1 MKQFWKATFALI
13 LLVCVLGAG
22 LKADAAVKPGTPEPV
37 EKKPYEYEF
46 VEDSAEKY
54 NGFTGAKKMVITF
67 DKDINSIK
75 PSDVYVEQIVEG
87 RNKTLPLVKNID
99 PVGKKLTITFKNL
112 ELVDYKGKEDFQLV
126 VKQGKLYFDQLTNY
140 EFPFK
145 FYDLTPGFESV
156 FVNTNNATLINEKIF
171 KHNEPRNIM
180 IQVPPI
186 YITKI
191 ETIHRYK
198 GVVDPAKS
206 APNLSN
212 IDVIAHEEAK
222 RLKVKL
228 GTNNTQ
234 YERDLDRST
243 AGVNG
248 FSMGQAGIDDL
259 ACVPNTPPKDGCKE
273 YTLND
278 DFELTAFSKDGR
290 KLETKN
296 FKIRVSDKE
305 KDFKINDYVKADTK
319 FIGKPVSLYELML
332 SPILLDNI
340 MKEIDVRALNDLGVS
355 YSVAPVATVTTREQL
370 ELALINDKLK
380 KISLSGNF
388 NLANT
393 PAVPFVIDRDVT
405 IAGGTITGDIQLGNG
420 KDRIIR
426 LEGTKINGNLIVDVG
441 ANGTAVLD
449 KVTVTGNT
457 SDPHTKI
464 VSGGSKSIHLNDFK
478 SRNGIE
484 VSNIKQLRIVTTNTF
499 EDTLIFDYKAQAP
512 VQLEV
517 VSGKVDLTL
526 GEDNMLAESNKF
538 TVFANDKNDVTVSS
552 ELTNN
557 TYFSLN
563 EEVVELDE
571 TPGIK
576 KIDTKGRFIE
586 VLNENGEFSLENFE
600 ISELYSET
608 ILKDKTLEEWTV
620 VDQTEGWKII
630 KITDGFNVSQVS
642 GDGFITLETSDGD
655 TVYHLP
661 IQIKITS

>member
-1 MKQFWKATFALI
+1 MKQLMKVVLTLVLLI
-13 LLVCVLGAG
+13 SVLGTG
-22 LKADAAVKPGTPEPV
+22 LKADAAAKSG
-37 EKKPYEYEF
+37 EKKPYEYDF
-46 VEDSAEKY
+46 NVTTATY
-54 NGFTGAKKMVITF
+54 NGFTGAKEMVITF
-67 DKDINSIK
+67 DKNINSIK
-75 PSDVYVEQIVEG
+75 LSDVYVEQIVEG
-87 RNKTLPLVKNID
+87 GNVTLPLIKSID
-99 PVGKKLTITFKNL
+99 PVGNKLTITFKNL
-112 ELVDYKGKEDFQLV
+112 ELVDHKGKEDFQLV

-198 GVVDPAKS
+198 GIVDPAKS

-259 ACVPNTPPKDGCKE
+259 TCVPNTPPKDGCKE
-273 YTLND
+273 YALND
-278 DFELTAFSKDGR
+278 DFELTAFSKYGR

-305 KDFKINDYVKADTK
+305 NDYKISDYVKADTK
-319 FIGKPVSLYELML
+319 FFGKPVSLYELML
-332 SPILLDNI
+332 SPVLLDNI

-370 ELALINDKLK
+370 ELALVNEKLK
-380 KISLSGNF
+380 KINLSGNF
-388 NLANT
+388 NLTNT
-393 PAVPFVIDRDVT
+393 PAAPFVIDRDVT
-405 IAGGTITGDIQLGNG
+405 IAGGTITGDIHLGSG
-420 KDRIIR
+420 IDRIIR
-426 LEGTKINGNLIVDVG
+426 LEGTNINGNLTVDVG
-441 ANGTAVLD
+441 ADGTAVLD

-464 VSGGSKSIHLNDFK
+464 VSGGSNSMHLNDFK
-478 SRNGIE
+478 STNGIE
-484 VSNIKQLRIVTTNTF
+484 VSNTKKLRIVTTNTS

-517 VSGKVDLTL
+517 VSGKVNLTL
-526 GEDNMLAESNKF
+526 GQDTTLAESNKF
-538 TVFANDKNDVTVSS
+538 TVVANDKIDVTATS
-552 ELTNN
+552 ELKSSK
-557 TYFSLN
+557 YFSLN
-563 EEVVELDE
+563 EEIVEEDE

-576 KIDTKGRFIE
+576 KVDTNDKFMN
-586 VLNENGEFSLENFE
+586 VVNESGEFPIENFK
-600 ISELYSET
+600 IIDYYSGT
-608 ILKDKTLEEWTV
+608 ILEGKTLGEWTV
-620 VDQTEGWKII
+620 ADQTDGWNII
-630 KITDGFNVSQVS
+630 KKTDGFTVSGVS
-642 GDGFITLETSDGD
+642 GDGFVTLETSDGE
-655 TVYHLP
+655 TIYHLL
-661 IQIKITS
+661 IQIKIIDEI